1 MVKRKTYSRCIF
13 SPEIIQKALTALVVQ
28 NESSQVAKVSCIHIN
43 LGEEKWDYDNISEF
57 YDDYRK
63 PFEY

>member
-43 LGEEKWDYDNISEF
+43 LGEENGIMTT
-57 YDDYRK
+57 
-63 PFEY
+63 